1 MEKCLIFQQ
10 IVFQIL
16 LVSKMEN

>member
-1 MEKCLIFQQ
+1 MQ

-16 LVSKMEN
+16 LSFFLLT